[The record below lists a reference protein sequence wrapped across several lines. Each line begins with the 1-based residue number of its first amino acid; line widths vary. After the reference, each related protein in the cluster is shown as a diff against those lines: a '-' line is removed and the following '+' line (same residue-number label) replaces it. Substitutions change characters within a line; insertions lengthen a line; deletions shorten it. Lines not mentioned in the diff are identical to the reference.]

1 VPSLLPSRPWI
12 GVNFWSRAGG
22 PRMWTDRYDPRVVR
36 EELGVLAANGCN
48 VTRSFCYWPDFVP
61 EPERLDAQTLER
73 FADFLDAHR
82 EAGLGTIPTFIVGH
96 MSGENWDPSWREGR
110 DLYRDVWLVSQQ
122 AWFVAEVAG
131 RFHRHPS
138 VVGWLLSNEMPLYG
152 GPGTTGEV
160 TAWARLLLQALRSS
174 GAAQPA
180 SVGDGAWGIEATGR
194 DNGYSL
200 RSLSPLVDFLGPHVY
215 PMSDD
220 PLRQHLAA
228 AFACEMSGSYGRP
241 VVLEEFGL
249 SSDFAS
255 GDHAAHYYRQV
266 LYSTLVAGATGW
278 LAWNNTDYDDLAAQ
292 DPYRHHPFEM
302 HFGLT
307 DHRGRPK
314 AALGELARFSQL
326 LDKLPMEL
334 TRAPGHAQV
343 RVVVP
348 EHFERALPFSSETD
362 RTDIRDNLLQCY
374 VAAREADLT
383 VRFERERDGIDS
395 SGRLYLLPSCKLLT
409 APGALKLRRL
419 VESGATI
426 YYSYFPGS
434 SANQRGPWVP
444 WIDELFGVRQQLRYG
459 LNEPMNDDTLT
470 LRFTAAFGRIP
481 AGHRLELAI
490 AGNAHARTL
499 LPLEPAGAQV
509 VAVDAHDRPA
519 LLVHGV
525 GRGRAVL
532 CAYPVEHM
540 AARSPGVNPE
550 PTWALYDALADVAG
564 VSRPLRCND
573 ARVSCATLRLAEG
586 DLAVVTNLSADAVS
600 AELVSSGEGA
610 WEDVFTGEKW
620 GAAAMALAP
629 YEVRASAQVGHEPG
643 GGQPLGGE
651 YRLAATMNEQ
661 RGRQR

>member
-1 VPSLLPSRPWI
+1 
-12 GVNFWSRAGG
+12 
-22 PRMWTDRYDPRVVR
+22 MWTERYDPQVVR
-36 EELGVLAANGCN
+36 EELGVLAAHGCN
-48 VTRSFCYWPDFVP
+48 LTRSFCYWPDFVP
-61 EPERLDAQTLER
+61 EPERLDARVLER

-82 EAGLGTIPTFIVGH
+82 QAGLGTIPTFIVGH

-122 AWFVAEVAG
+122 AWFVAEVAR
-131 RFHRHPS
+131 RFRRHPA

-174 GAAQPA
+174 GATQPA
-180 SVGDGAWGIEATGR
+180 SVGDGAWGIEVTGR

-228 AFACEMSGSYGRP
+228 AFACEMSGSFGRP
-241 VVLEEFGL
+241 VILEEFGL
-249 SSDFAS
+249 SSDFAA
-255 GDHAAHYYRQV
+255 DEHAAHYYRQV

-278 LAWNNTDYDDLAAQ
+278 IAWNNTDYDDLAAQ

-307 DHRGRPK
+307 DRRGRPK

-326 LDKLPMEL
+326 LDKLPAEL
-334 TRAPGHAQV
+334 TRQAPGDAQV

-348 EHFERALPFSSETD
+348 EQFEQVRAFSPERD
-362 RTDIRDNLLQCY
+362 RADIRDNLLQCY
-374 VAAREADLT
+374 VAAREADLA

-395 SGRLYLLPSCKLLT
+395 SGRLYLLPSCKLIT
-409 APGALKLRRL
+409 APGALELRRL
-419 VESGATI
+419 AESGATV

-434 SANQRGPWVP
+434 IAHQRGPWIP

-459 LNEPMNDDTLT
+459 LNEPMGDETLT
-470 LRFTAAFGRIP
+470 LRFTTAFGRIP
-481 AGHRLELAI
+481 AGHRLELAV
-490 AGNAHARTL
+490 AGNAHARTR
-499 LPLEPAGAQV
+499 LPLEPAGARV
-509 VAVDAHDRPA
+509 VAVDGHDRPA
-519 LLVHGV
+519 LLVNDV
-525 GRGRAVL
+525 GQGRAVL

-540 AARSPGVNPE
+540 AARTPWVNPE

-564 VSRPLRCND
+564 IGRPLRCDD
-573 ARVSCATLRLAEG
+573 ARISCAVLRFTG
-586 DLAVVTNLSADAVS
+586 VDLAVVTNLSADTVPADLQS
-600 AELVSSGEGA
+600 AGDA
-610 WEDVFTGEKW
+610 AFQDAFTGEEW
-620 GAAAMALAP
+620 GAAAMTLGPYQAKTALRKVGNAALP
-629 YEVRASAQVGHEPG
+629 GPRAHGRIGQVGRRRDTLSAGPCGGRSIRASAGPN
-643 GGQPLGGE
+643 PA
-651 YRLAATMNEQ
+651 RS
-661 RGRQR
+661 